1 MFASRIIRYNDD
13 ILKTEE
19 FRDGMGYIGVLFQ
32 AVKMTNYDVK
42 LVPEVNALIDTL
54 DYRKERFFD
63 MKKLVEI
70 FESID
75 AISEITSDNFDEI
88 YEFIYLNGCKRNI
101 KER

>member
-42 LVPEVNALIDTL
+42 LVPEVNELIDTL
-54 DYRKERFFD
+54 DFRKERFFD
-63 MKKLVEI
+63 MKELIEI

-75 AISEITSDNFDEI
+75 AISEITSNNFDKI
-88 YEFIYLNGCKRNI
+88 YEFIYLNGCKRKI